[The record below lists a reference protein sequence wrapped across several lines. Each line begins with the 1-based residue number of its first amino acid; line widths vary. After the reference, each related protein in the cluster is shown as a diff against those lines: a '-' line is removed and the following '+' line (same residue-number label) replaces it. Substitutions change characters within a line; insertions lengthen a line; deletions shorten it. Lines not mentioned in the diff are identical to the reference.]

1 MLSAISSTENIQR
14 SFPGAATVMNS
25 SDDEGGEKKKGG
37 AKSRRELPAG
47 AVAILKQW
55 LLSPE
60 HFTHPYPT
68 PQDQAMLMEKT
79 GIDKKQLKN
88 WFTNARRRIWKPM
101 LKKQLEMGAGA
112 IPPTVTG
119 AIDITQPS
127 QNSMKTNKPAEK
139 VQNSALQVAQLQ
151 SLQQQIGLG
160 VAAAAAQ
167 QNNSNTGNSAGH
179 ALAGVANPFYQGPAS
194 SFSNNAASAMT
205 SNPSLGSLPQMQS
218 GRSNPAQLN
227 KTDSHAVLMELFA
240 RDQDL
245 VRRAAEA
252 ARLKQASRD
261 SQQFQQPPLQPIT
274 GSSQQLFQQ
283 NASNKSFNTMQ
294 SLTSWPQFNSVSS
307 LTNLGMLSNVK
318 SITNMSGADLAAQG
332 NQAKKANL
340 AHIKSAESMG
350 RNDSYAFLEVFFDDR
365 NGVANNRGTKRDRE
379 EDNDIGLSLDADDGP
394 GANDIK
400 PNEVQS
406 ASSTNYNVEAAPS
419 LSLNKEQAQDTYT
432 NDEASLKRAY
442 DDALA
447 ARGLLSV
454 SRSNEKLTDLALPAK
469 MQRTLSQE
477 FIKQAQASG
486 TTSIPFSFGNPF
498 QCSAASQQVSTQSSP
513 KKQNQQQY
521 PGQNPENQQT
531 PSLTNSAPL
540 ADPSM
545 MSASVEVPATTKC
558 AICNEVNVDT
568 QLRPCGHMFHGR
580 CLKPSLQTAVGPPCC
595 PIDQIQMQSVVLAV
609 PVDEPNSG
617 QQWGGNTF
625 RDSATA
631 SSTHANENS

>member
-340 AHIKSAESMG
+340 AHIKSAESM
-350 RNDSYAFLEVFFDDR
+350 
-365 NGVANNRGTKRDRE
+365 
-379 EDNDIGLSLDADDGP
+379 
-394 GANDIK
+394 
-400 PNEVQS
+400 
-406 ASSTNYNVEAAPS
+406 
-419 LSLNKEQAQDTYT
+419 
-432 NDEASLKRAY
+432 
-442 DDALA
+442 
-447 ARGLLSV
+447 V
-454 SRSNEKLTDLALPAK
+454 SFILT
-469 MQRTLSQE
+469 
-477 FIKQAQASG
+477 
-486 TTSIPFSFGNPF
+486 
-498 QCSAASQQVSTQSSP
+498 
-513 KKQNQQQY
+513 
-521 PGQNPENQQT
+521 
-531 PSLTNSAPL
+531 
-540 ADPSM
+540 
-545 MSASVEVPATTKC
+545 
-558 AICNEVNVDT
+558 
-568 QLRPCGHMFHGR
+568 MFHVKLVHEFDPFISILNHRVGMILMLFWR
-580 CLKPSLQTAVGPPCC
+580 YSLMTA
-595 PIDQIQMQSVVLAV
+595 M
-609 PVDEPNSG
+609 E
-617 QQWGGNTF
+617 
-625 RDSATA
+625 
-631 SSTHANENS
+631 